1 LSLAVTCLTG
11 RRPHLLER
19 TLASVEAHQ
28 SVLADAWWLV
38 CHNGGDEATWEVL
51 QQHRDL
57 VNQVVVTPHFMDV
70 GPATSFLFHHAAETR
85 HLFLFHLEDDWVAEP
100 GDWLVEAGFLLAEG
114 AFQVRLRHHEERVL
128 PRHMV
133 TNRRLNWRSHKGYN
147 LTEDAHYTLNPSLM
161 YVDDLR
167 LGFPATS
174 ERDAQR
180 KFWERG
186 RRRVA
191 QLVPGVWRHIGEG
204 KESLRRA
211 WPQ

>member
-1 LSLAVTCLTG
+1 MSLVVTCLTG

-28 SVLADAWWLV
+28 PVLADAWWLV
-38 CHNGGDEATWEVL
+38 CHNGGDDATWDVL
-51 QQHRDL
+51 QQHRNL
-57 VNQVVVTPHFMDV
+57 LSQVVVTPHFMPV
-70 GPATSFLFHHAAETR
+70 GQAASFLFHIALETKQV
-85 HLFLFHLEDDWVAEP
+85 LLFHLEDDWEAEP
-100 GDWLVEAGFLLAEG
+100 SDWLVEAGELLQKG
-114 AFQVRLRHHEERVL
+114 AFQVRVRHHEERVL
-128 PRHMV
+128 TRHMV
-133 TNRRLNWRSHKGYN
+133 TNRRLNWKDHGWYRVTG
-147 LTEDAHYTLNPSLM
+147 DAHYTLNPSLLFL
-161 YVDDLR
+161 DDLR

-180 KFWERG
+180 KFWNAG

-204 KESLRRA
+204 AESLRRA